1 MSVELLLDAQVVDL
15 ATIHEL
21 WEGLRR
27 VTFIN
32 FKNIIW
38 FGKDFF
44 WEEVAVKIWN
54 FGTSNCVFEFST
66 LMHIIRV
73 LRKKWVGLLSTELL

>member
-1 MSVELLLDAQVVDL
+1 MSVELLLDAQVIDL

-32 FKNIIW
+32 ILKYYMV
-38 FGKDFF
+38 
-44 WEEVAVKIWN
+44 WERFLWEGVAVKIW
-54 FGTSNCVFEFST
+54 S
-66 LMHIIRV
+66 L
-73 LRKKWVGLLSTELL
+73 GLVIVCLSLVP

>member
-1 MSVELLLDAQVVDL
+1 MYVELLLDAQVLDI

-32 FKNIIW
+32 ILKYYMV
-38 FGKDFF
+38 
-44 WEEVAVKIWN
+44 WEIFVWEGVAVTVW
-54 FGTSNCVFEFST
+54 S
-66 LMHIIRV
+66 L
-73 LRKKWVGLLSTELL
+73 GLVIVCLSSVPWCT